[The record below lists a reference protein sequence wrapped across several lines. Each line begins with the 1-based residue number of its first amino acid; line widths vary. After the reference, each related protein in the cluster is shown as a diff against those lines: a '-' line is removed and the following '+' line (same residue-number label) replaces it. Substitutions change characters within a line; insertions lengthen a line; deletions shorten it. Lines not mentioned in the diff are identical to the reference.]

1 MNFHEKVCERAKGLK
16 ARIVLPESFD
26 VRIQKAALKALKNEL
41 VKDIVFIGDPDE
53 IARVANSE
61 GIDLKGIEIVN
72 PLKSDF
78 FDDFAHTYHE
88 LRKHKGLSFDEA
100 VEQMRDP
107 VYFAAMIVRKDHA
120 HGLVAGATHSTA
132 HIIRAALKVIGV
144 KEGNKTASSSM
155 VMIVPDKSF
164 GYDGQLI
171 FADCGT
177 VPLPDASQL
186 ADIAIASAETGVNL
200 IGFEPVVAMLSFST
214 KGSAPCEIVDKVI
227 EATALV
233 KQRRPDLVVDG
244 EMQADAALVN
254 CVANKKCP
262 GSPAGG
268 KSNVLIFPDLNAG
281 NISYKLVQ
289 RLARAE
295 AYGPILQGFKK
306 PVNDLSRGCSLED
319 IVNVIAIT
327 AVQALS

>member
-1 MNFHEKVCERAKGLK
+1 MNFHEKVHEKAKGVK
-16 ARIVLPESFD
+16 ARVVLPESFD
-26 VRIQKAALKALKNEL
+26 VRIQRASLQALKNGL
-41 VKDIVFIGDPDE
+41 VKEIVFIGDPEE
-53 IARVANSE
+53 ITSVANKH
-61 GIDLKGIEIVN
+61 GIDLKGIEIVD

-78 FDDFAHTYHE
+78 FDDFAHRYHE

-100 VEQMRDP
+100 IEQIRDP
-107 VYFAAMIVRKDHA
+107 VYFAAMMVKTDRA
-120 HGLVAGATHSTA
+120 HGLVAGAAHSTA
-132 HIIRAALKVIGV
+132 HIIRAALKVIGI
-144 KEGNKTASSSM
+144 KEGIKTASSSM

-177 VPLPDASQL
+177 VPFPDASQL
-186 ADIAIASAETGVNL
+186 ADIAIASAETAVSL
-200 IGFEPVVAMLSFST
+200 IGFKPIVAMLSFST

-227 EATALV
+227 KATELV

-254 CVANKKCP
+254 CVAEKKCP

-289 RLARAE
+289 RLAHAE

-327 AVQALS
+327 AVQSLS

>member
-1 MNFHEKVCERAKGLK
+1 MNFHEKMHEKAKK
-16 ARIVLPESFD
+16 AQARIVLPESLD
-26 VRIQKAALKALKNEL
+26 VRIQKASLKALKNRL
-41 VKDIVFIGDPDE
+41 VKEIIFIGNPEE
-53 IARVANSE
+53 IARVAKGE
-61 GIDLKGIEIVN
+61 GTDLKDVEIVD
-72 PLKSDF
+72 PLKADF
-78 FDDFAHTYHE
+78 FDDLAHTYHG

-100 VEQMRDP
+100 AEQIRDP
-107 VYFAAMIVRKDHA
+107 VYFAALMVKTGRA
-120 HGLVAGATHSTA
+120 HGLVAGAAHSTA
-132 HIIRAALKVIGV
+132 HIIRAALRVIGI
-144 KEGNKTASSSM
+144 KDGIKTASSSM

-177 VPLPDASQL
+177 VPSPDASQL

-200 IGFEPVVAMLSFST
+200 IGFKPVVAMLSFST
-214 KGSAPCEIVDKVI
+214 KGSAPSEFVEKVI
-227 EATALV
+227 KATELV

-254 CVANKKCP
+254 CVAEKKCP

-268 KSNVLIFPDLNAG
+268 RSNVLIFPDLNAG

-289 RLARAE
+289 RLAHAE